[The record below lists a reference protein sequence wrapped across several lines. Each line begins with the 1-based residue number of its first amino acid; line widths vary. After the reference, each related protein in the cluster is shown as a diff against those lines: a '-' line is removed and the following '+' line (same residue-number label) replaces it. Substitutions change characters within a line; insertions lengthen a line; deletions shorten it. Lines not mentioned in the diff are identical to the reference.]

1 MSCQINQMSLKQS
14 NKFKKVKP
22 YGMLLHLGVHF
33 PIFLGESSNTI
44 TQIDNAFFDQD
55 GHLIKKKMKKRTASD
70 KLLAL
75 LVFSFNVKL
84 LA

>member
-1 MSCQINQMSLKQS
+1 MSLKQS
-14 NKFKKVKP
+14 NKFQKVKP

-33 PIFLGESSNTI
+33 PIFLGESRDTI
-44 TQIDNAFFDQD
+44 TQIDNAFFDPD
-55 GHLIKKKMKKRTASD
+55 GHLIKKKKKRTASD

-84 LA
+84 LD